1 MKKIPLLL
9 LTLLFISGCTIIK
22 NSNVD
27 SLSNEVISKEV
38 SKSNTYRNGYKY
50 YLPQGL
56 RVKDK
61 TDYNEVINYKSYQLY
76 LYVDIVSYYNKKE
89 IVNETSLEPYYTK
102 TLEYNGKKG
111 YIEIN
116 LIDNEKYLIEIMY
129 NYAKIEVIVEKY
141 DINEVVTYSLSILN
155 SIKYNDNVIS
165 NLLEEDALSFSEEK
179 YDAFSKAKNESK
191 YLFYL
196 EEYDK
201 YNEKEDGLRDNDLVK

>member
-9 LTLLFISGCTIIK
+9 IVVLFISGCTVIRSSNIDTLTNEIAIK
-22 NSNVD
+22 D
-27 SLSNEVISKEV
+27 IK
-38 SKSNTYRNGYKY
+38 KSNTYRKGYKY

-76 LYVDIVSYYNKKE
+76 LYVDVVSYYNKKE
-89 IVNETSLEPYYTK
+89 LVYETSIEPYFTK
-102 TLEYNGKKG
+102 SLEYNGKKG

-116 LIDNEKYLIEIMY
+116 LSDNEKYLIEIMY
-129 NYAKIEVIVEKY
+129 NYAKIEVIVEKD
-141 DINEVVTYSLSILN
+141 DINEVLTYSLSILN
-155 SIKYNDNVIS
+155 SIKYNDSVIS
-165 NLLEEDALSFSEEK
+165 NLLEEDVLSFSEEEF
-179 YDAFSKAKNESK
+179 DIFSKSKNESK

-201 YNEKEDGLRDNDLVK
+201 YNDKDDELRDNDLIK